1 MRLKNIKID
10 GLQELYN
17 KFEEVENVVN
27 NRQVNNAFLDSADEL
42 SQAGFTEAQPMVEK
56 ILGYVKK

>member
-27 NRQVNNAFLDSADEL
+27 NRQVNSAFLDSADI
-42 SQAGFTEAQPMVEK
+42 
-56 ILGYVKK
+56 ILKA